1 MIVQAEGCPTF
12 RMEVQ
17 RDAGYSDRWEL
28 YATVLDSGVR
38 FSLLSAPYETKEA
51 FLGWAVPYVTEDI
64 KRRG

>member
-1 MIVQAEGCPTF
+1 MIVQAEGCPQF
-12 RMEVQ
+12 RCDVR
-17 RDAGYSDRWEL
+17 RDSGYFARWEL
-28 YATVLDSGVR
+28 YGTVLDSGAQ